1 MEITTT
7 KIYYTDIPQHI
18 SDRKKCVV
26 SVFGGD
32 CFLAAEQYANSV
44 IHNFANNTIPGGPT
58 SRFNQDGTL
67 HSHNKSSRTQ
77 EDQIVEKYQ
86 QNLLLYPHMY
96 PICDDSK
103 INGEALLYSVC
114 GIMKPIITIASP
126 IKPNMQ
132 NKKTIN
138 TLINRIYLI
147 LYVCWKYNHTLIT
160 GLWGCGAFGAN
171 PADMAQI
178 WQDAINTSRFLPERI
193 VFAIIIDNYS
203 NKWGNAQLVSK
214 LIEQIKA

>member
-7 KIYYTDIPQHI
+7 KIYYTDIQQHI
-18 SDRKKCVV
+18 FDRKKCVV

-32 CFLAAEQYANSV
+32 CFLAAEQYANFV

-58 SRFNQDGTL
+58 SKFNQNGTL
-67 HSHNKSSRTQ
+67 HSHNKSSKTQ

-103 INGEALLYSVC
+103 INGEALLYSLC

-126 IKPNMQ
+126 IKPLKFLSQ
-132 NKKTIN
+132 TI
-138 TLINRIYLI
+138 
-147 LYVCWKYNHTLIT
+147 
-160 GLWGCGAFGAN
+160 
-171 PADMAQI
+171 
-178 WQDAINTSRFLPERI
+178 
-193 VFAIIIDNYS
+193 
-203 NKWGNAQLVSK
+203 
-214 LIEQIKA
+214 IK